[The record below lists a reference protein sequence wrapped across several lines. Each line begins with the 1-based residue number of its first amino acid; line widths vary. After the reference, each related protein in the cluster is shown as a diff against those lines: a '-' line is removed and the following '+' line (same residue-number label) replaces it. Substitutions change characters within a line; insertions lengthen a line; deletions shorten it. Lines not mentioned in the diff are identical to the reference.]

1 MERQTSTLLVLTPYE
16 ARTAAAVFERLFPT
30 DENTPGAIEMGV
42 LTYLDRALAGAY
54 RDKAD
59 AYRLGL
65 AALDLAARRRS
76 GMPFAECSA
85 EEQDALLTDLEQG
98 VLPNFRV
105 PPQRDFFEML
115 RAHLQEGLFADPAH
129 GGNRDKLG
137 WKLLGH
143 PGIWLENS
151 AEENLSEEPVTKGGK
166 IQSLADLGY
175 SLDGGPREPAD
186 IPGYDPQRSVE
197 PSAGAADVVLVGMGA
212 MGSVV
217 APILARAGL

>member
-1 MERQTSTLLVLTPYE
+1 MEKQTSTLLVLTPYE

-30 DENTPGAIEMGV
+30 DVNSPGAIEMGV

-54 RDKAD
+54 RDKAET
-59 AYRLGL
+59 YRLGL

-85 EEQDALLTDLEQG
+85 ELQDALIAELEQG
-98 VLPNFRV
+98 VLPDFRI

-129 GGNRDKLG
+129 GGNREKLG
-137 WKLLGH
+137 WRLLGH

-151 AEENLSEEPVTKGGK
+151 ADENLSEEPVTKGGR
-166 IQSLADLGY
+166 IQALEDVGY
-175 SLDGGPREPAD
+175 SLGGAPSEPVD
-186 IPGYDPQRSVE
+186 VPGYDPQRGAE
-197 PSAGAADVVLVGMGA
+197 PPDGPADVVLVGMGA
-212 MGSVV
+212 IGS
-217 APILARAGL
+217 